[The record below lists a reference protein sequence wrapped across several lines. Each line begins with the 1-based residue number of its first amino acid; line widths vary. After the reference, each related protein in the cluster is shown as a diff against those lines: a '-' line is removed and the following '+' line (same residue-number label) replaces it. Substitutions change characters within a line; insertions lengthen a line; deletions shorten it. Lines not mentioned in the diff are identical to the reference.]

1 MPDKRSPFSGCR
13 QYGTGGWTGD
23 DIRNSSI
30 FCWSAKPGFLV
41 LMAQAQDG
49 SFSMSVEIKSFENI
63 LITLNHKPIKL
74 QKVKT
79 KNNQKV
85 VKVSN
90 ANKHISMQ
98 ETV

>member
-1 MPDKRSPFSGCR
+1 
-13 QYGTGGWTGD
+13 
-23 DIRNSSI
+23 
-30 FCWSAKPGFLV
+30 
-41 LMAQAQDG
+41 MAQAQDG

-90 ANKHISMQ
+90 ANKHISM
-98 ETV
+98 